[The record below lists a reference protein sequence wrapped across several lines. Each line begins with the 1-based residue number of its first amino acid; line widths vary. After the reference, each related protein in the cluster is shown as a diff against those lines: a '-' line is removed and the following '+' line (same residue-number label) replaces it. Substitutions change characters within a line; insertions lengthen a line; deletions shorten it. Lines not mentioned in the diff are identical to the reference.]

1 VIVLEIGKLAGDKL
15 KKTILDKIDHFRSDV
30 LVPAGPGEDSAV
42 IDLGDYLLVVSSDPI
57 TGAEKNA
64 GYLAVN
70 VACNDLAAAGAEP
83 FGIQVVLLLPPNL
96 GEKKAEMLMKEIVST
111 AKAMNIEVLGG
122 HTEITDLVQKPIIT
136 ITALGKAKKGELTSS
151 SAAEAG
157 DILYISKGMGIEG
170 SYILASDFKEHL
182 INKGVSKQSL
192 LTVSRYVNLLSVIP
206 ESRIARKN
214 GVKAMHDVTEGGVY
228 GAIAEM
234 AAASKLG
241 FVIEKDNFKLK
252 PEVEEICGKLNID
265 PAALISSGAM
275 LMAAAPEND
284 LESVFAEQDLEI
296 MRVGR
301 LIEDGSYIEENG
313 IKTEFEVP
321 EKDELWKFIE
331 KITNRP

>member
-1 VIVLEIGKLAGDKL
+1 MIVVEIGKLAGDRL
-15 KKTILDKIDHFRSDV
+15 KKTVLNKIEHFRSDV

-70 VACNDLAAAGAEP
+70 VACNDIAAAGAEP
-83 FGIQVVLLLPPNL
+83 FGIQVVLLLPPSL
-96 GEKKAEMLMKEIVST
+96 GEQRAEKMMEEIVST
-111 AKAMNIEVLGG
+111 ARSMEIEVLGG

-136 ITALGKAKKGELTSS
+136 VTALGRADKKELASS

-170 SYILASDFKEHL
+170 SYILGSDYEEHL
-182 INKGVSKQSL
+182 IKKGVSSET
-192 LTVSRYVNLLSVIP
+192 LTQLKSYINLLSVIP
-206 ESRIARKN
+206 ESQIARKN

-228 GAIAEM
+228 GAISEM

-241 FVIEKDNFKLK
+241 FVIEKDNFRFK
-252 PEVEEICGKLNID
+252 PEVEEVCSKLSLN
-265 PAALISSGAM
+265 PAALISSGSM
-275 LMAAAPEND
+275 LMAAAPDND
-284 LESVFAEQDLEI
+284 LKSVFAENDI
-296 MRVGR
+296 DIIRVGR
-301 LIEDGSYIEENG
+301 MIEKGTYIEEAG
-313 IKTEFEVP
+313 KKKEFRKP

-331 KITNRP
+331 KYHK

>member
-1 VIVLEIGKLAGDKL
+1 MEIGKLAGDRL
-15 KKTILDKIDHFRSDV
+15 KKTVLNKIEHFRSDV

-70 VACNDLAAAGAEP
+70 VACNDIAAAGAEP
-83 FGIQVVLLLPPNL
+83 FGIQVVLFLPPSL
-96 GEKKAEMLMKEIVST
+96 GEQRAEKMMEEIVCT
-111 AKAMNIEVLGG
+111 ARSMEIEVLGG

-136 ITALGKAKKGELTSS
+136 VTALGRADKKELASS

-170 SYILASDFKEHL
+170 SYILGSDYEEHL
-182 INKGVSKQSL
+182 IKKGVSSET
-192 LTVSRYVNLLSVIP
+192 LTQLKSYINLLSVIP
-206 ESRIARKN
+206 ESQIARKN

-228 GAIAEM
+228 GAISEM

-241 FVIEKDNFKLK
+241 FVIEKDNFRFK
-252 PEVEEICGKLNID
+252 PEVEEVCSKLSLN
-265 PAALISSGAM
+265 PAALISSGSM
-275 LMAAAPEND
+275 LMAAAPDND
-284 LESVFAEQDLEI
+284 LKSVFAENDI
-296 MRVGR
+296 DIIRVGR
-301 LIEDGSYIEENG
+301 MIEKGTYIEEAG
-313 IKTEFEVP
+313 KKKEFRKP

-331 KITNRP
+331 KYHK